1 MKLRQLLF
9 LVLPLIP
16 GGIMAYDSQIT
27 ELVVLSKDGSKT
39 TLLLNDRPVVTFSAT
54 DLNIKSAKIE
64 LSYPIDDFQNITY
77 GNGNDGSG
85 LSEIGEDING
95 TITNNGEYLSFDG
108 LLIGTNICVYSLNG
122 LLVHEKRITGNSDR
136 ISLGAFPAGTYIVKA
151 NGLTCKIMKK

>member
-1 MKLRQLLF
+1 
-9 LVLPLIP
+9 
-16 GGIMAYDSQIT
+16 MAYDSQIT

-85 LSEIGEDING
+85 LSEISEDING

-108 LLIGTNICVYSLNG
+108 LPLGTNVCVYSLNG
-122 LLVHEKRITGNSDR
+122 LLEKRITGNSDR

>member
-39 TLLLNDRPVVTFSAT
+39 TLLC
-54 DLNIKSAKIE
+54 
-64 LSYPIDDFQNITY
+64 
-77 GNGNDGSG
+77 NDGSR
-85 LSEIGEDING
+85 LSEISEDING

-108 LLIGTNICVYSLNG
+108 LPLGTNVCVYSLNG